1 MTVLC
6 AGTSRD
12 GPEVEA
18 AGLTEHDKARARLR
32 AALRA
37 GREARTARRNT
48 FVVDGCCG
56 TATSATLF
64 HLMTNRYARVIG
76 VDRDKPESWVRHHI
90 PERFRNRFVFVSA
103 DMASVT
109 PAVVD
114 RVMRAEWGVGLERLS
129 HFHDSHPCTILSRAD
144 RSGQHR
150 YPDGRPKSDTAIL
163 DDAVLEATVRNVEG
177 IL

>member
-1 MTVLC
+1 MAVLC

-18 AGLTEHDKARARLR
+18 AGLTEHDEARARLC

-37 GREARTARRNT
+37 GRAARTARRNT

-76 VDRDKPESWVRHHI
+76 VDRDKPESWVRHG
-90 PERFRNRFVFVSA
+90 PVFSSYPLNA
-103 DMASVT
+103 TETEYAT
-109 PAVVD
+109 LLLNTT
-114 RVMRAEWGVGLERLS
+114 WGSGAPPGRLKHGS
-129 HFHDSHPCTILSRAD
+129 GSRATWA
-144 RSGQHR
+144 SG
-150 YPDGRPKSDTAIL
+150 
-163 DDAVLEATVRNVEG
+163 
-177 IL
+177 